1 MTVDIRDKAALYFCV
16 GFPMIKILCLS
27 LLIVTS
33 AWAEPMDRIIA
44 VVEDEVLFESEL
56 RDMVRT
62 ISLQLRQRD
71 VALPPQDVFIPQVL
85 ERLIVKKVQ
94 MQTAARL
101 GIRLDDDD
109 LNSSIKNIAQKNQM
123 TLSQFRDV
131 LERDGYNYEN
141 FRDQIREDMIISRLH
156 KVQVGDK
163 IVVSDR
169 EIDTLLATQA
179 AQGAAQDAY
188 HLLHILIN
196 VPEAASPEQVQA
208 AQEKL
213 AKVQLLLAQGG
224 DFSEIASGYSDG
236 QNALEGGDLGWRL
249 QGELPSLFAQ
259 QVPKLSVSE
268 VSQVIRSGSGFHLV
282 KLADK
287 KSQETHM
294 VKQTS
299 ASHILIN
306 TNDLV
311 SDDDAKNR
319 LEKLRFR
326 VENGEDFADLARAH
340 SDDMVSAV
348 RGGDLG
354 WSTPGTMVPEFEKQ
368 MNALANNAMSEV
380 FKSRFGWHL
389 IILHNRREQN
399 MADENKRSK
408 AREQIHGRKMAEE
421 LDTWLRELRDSSYVE
436 YRDL

>member
-213 AKVQLLLAQGG
+213 ANWQTQHSPAPLH
-224 DFSEIASGYSDG
+224 
-236 QNALEGGDLGWRL
+236 
-249 QGELPSLFAQ
+249 LPCADA
-259 QVPKLSVSE
+259 VIVS
-268 VSQVIRSGSGFHLV
+268 F
-282 KLADK
+282 
-287 KSQETHM
+287 
-294 VKQTS
+294 
-299 ASHILIN
+299 N
-306 TNDLV
+306 
-311 SDDDAKNR
+311 
-319 LEKLRFR
+319 
-326 VENGEDFADLARAH
+326 
-340 SDDMVSAV
+340 
-348 RGGDLG
+348 
-354 WSTPGTMVPEFEKQ
+354 
-368 MNALANNAMSEV
+368 
-380 FKSRFGWHL
+380 
-389 IILHNRREQN
+389 
-399 MADENKRSK
+399 
-408 AREQIHGRKMAEE
+408 
-421 LDTWLRELRDSSYVE
+421 
-436 YRDL
+436 

>member
-179 AQGAAQDAY
+179 AQGAAQ
-188 HLLHILIN
+188 
-196 VPEAASPEQVQA
+196 
-208 AQEKL
+208 EKL

-380 FKSRFGWHL
+380 FKSRFGC
-389 IILHNRREQN
+389 EQN
-399 MADENKRSK
+399 MADEYKRSK